1 MCRTSITRSRSNP
14 PHTALA
20 LSMLVLSACSG
31 GTAGPPVTEQRG
43 VDAFHSI
50 DLRGAGN
57 ANVTVGPAASVT
69 LVADARTLKATSTA
83 VRNGMLI
90 IENRPGWSWLGKSD
104 RLEMRITLPTL
115 NALALNGAGNI
126 GITGVHGQALSIAL
140 QGAGNLVASGET
152 AALNARLN
160 GAGNLDLARLVA
172 GDATLAVNGAGNLTA
187 HVTGSLLAEVNGVGS
202 ISYSGK
208 PRQVE
213 SNINGVGRIVAAPAA
228 GPE

>member
-14 PHTALA
+14 PLAALA
-20 LSMLVLSACSG
+20 LAVLVLPACSG

-50 DLRGAGN
+50 DLRGAGD
-57 ANVTVGPAASVT
+57 AEVTVGPAASVT
-69 LVADARTLKATSTA
+69 LVADAATLKSTSTE

-90 IENRPGWSWLGKSD
+90 IESRGGWPWFGKSS
-104 RLEMRITLPTL
+104 RVEMRITLPTL

-126 GITGVHGQALSIAL
+126 RISGVHGQALSLSL
-140 QGAGNLVASGET
+140 QGAGNLVASGQT

-160 GAGNLDLARLVA
+160 GAGNMDLSRLVA
-172 GDATLAVNGAGNLTA
+172 GDATIAVNGAGNLTA
-187 HVTGSLLAEVNGVGS
+187 HVTGSLQAEVNGVGS
-202 ISYSGK
+202 ISYAGK

-213 SNINGVGRIVAAPAA
+213 SNINGVGRIVAAPDA